1 MSNKKL
7 KKLLITALTALALT
21 SGPALVQAND
31 IQRPAPRVWVG
42 TVVRQKVYNV
52 RGSLLQTHYR
62 ELRVRNGYRVRITP
76 LYLNRNR
83 TRYYQDYIYHTY

>member
-42 TVVRQKVYNV
+42 TVV
-52 RGSLLQTHYR
+52 
-62 ELRVRNGYRVRITP
+62 
-76 LYLNRNR
+76 
-83 TRYYQDYIYHTY
+83 